1 MKQSKFMDIFLHLR
15 PAYQKQFVAFLGFRA
30 IPSHRKYIPLVETL
44 SKGTKTG
51 EEPKEEWAGLIWKNE
66 AYSPSRLYT
75 ALSELF
81 DYLEEFLALQ
91 QIRQHTM
98 LREQLALGTIESDG
112 PEEILPKQLR
122 ALQREISH
130 QPYRHDEYH
139 WHCMK
144 AAEAGDAAFMKKQV
158 RLYDPH
164 LQEKSDAL
172 DRYYFTRKLKT
183 ACEII
188 NRNNIIGRKYDTGF
202 LHPLI
207 QHLDTDTDLKEVP
220 SVKIYLSIYRMLE
233 YQQETDFEALK
244 HLLEQYTTLF
254 PREEAR
260 DLYDYALNFCI
271 KKINVGQ
278 SAFVEK
284 AFHLYRNML
293 DSGVAFR
300 GPYLTQWDFKN
311 LVTLGNRLKKYDWVE
326 KFLHEHKVHLEPE
339 FRENAFNFNLANV
352 YYEQGESRKALRI
365 LNSVEFTDIFYGL
378 SARSLLLK
386 LYFESGDEEAFYNLA
401 DAFGAWI
408 KRNEKI
414 SVYQK
419 NIHRN
424 LIRFTKKAMDLRL
437 SSLPGD
443 KVQSESARWI
453 YKLDNG
459 TEVANSEWIRTIF
472 TDILQKT

>member
-1 MKQSKFMDIFLHLR
+1 MKQSKFTDIFLHLR
-15 PAYQKQFVAFLGFRA
+15 PASQKQFVAFLGFRA
-30 IPSHRKYIPLVETL
+30 IPSHRKYIPLVEKL
-44 SKGTKTG
+44 SKGTKTA
-51 EEPKEEWAGLIWKNE
+51 EQPKEEWARLVWKNE
-66 AYSPSRLYT
+66 PYSASRLYT

-81 DYLEEFLALQ
+81 DYLEEFLAFQ
-91 QIRQHTM
+91 QIRHHKM
-98 LREQLALGTIESDG
+98 LREQWALATIESQG
-112 PEEILPKQLR
+112 PEEVLPKQLR

-144 AAEAGDAAFMKKQV
+144 VAEVGDASFMKKQA
-158 RLYDPH
+158 RLYDLH

-172 DRYYFTRKLKT
+172 DRYYFTRKLRT

-188 NRNNIIGRKYDTGF
+188 NRNNIIGRRYDAGF
-202 LHPLI
+202 LYPLV
-207 QHLDTDTDLKEVP
+207 QYLDTDTPLREVP
-220 SVKIYLSIYRMLE
+220 SVKIYLSVYRMLE
-233 YQQETDFEALK
+233 YQQETDFETLK
-244 HLLEQYTTLF
+244 YLLEQHTPLF

-278 SAFVEK
+278 SVFAEEAFL
-284 AFHLYRNML
+284 LYRNML

-326 KFLHEHKVHLEPE
+326 QFLHEHKAHIEPE

-365 LNSVEFTDIFYGL
+365 LNSVEFTDVFYGL

-437 SSLPGD
+437 SSLSGEHL
-443 KVQSESARWI
+443 QTECTQWMH
-453 YKLDNG
+453 KLDHG
-459 TEVANSEWIRTIF
+459 TEVANSEWVRAIF
-472 TDILQKT
+472 IGIIQDT